1 MMTIA
6 LYSAHV
12 VVVAFALLVRILG
25 ERLTIHS
32 YSHAP
37 FFYFLL

>member
-32 YSHAP
+32 PHAP